1 MSDEENNKDSATE
14 VDNMEEEK
22 ESVQDRSKTNESAD
36 EENVMKSPA
45 KSPKKSTNEK
55 RKENESDEEEDDD
68 EEEELQPGLL
78 ERPVIIES
86 GKRREKKK
94 VERLSMQETA
104 PKETRKF
111 EVGEGS
117 GAKLG
122 ECARIEFHISK
133 GKVDDLKALHRL
145 CFNSPGK
152 ATMIRKNLRL
162 FNGFSFKKDDDE
174 YKKKLTNLKKQ
185 TVAVLKKICEVL
197 DLERKGVRDEIAER
211 IIDFCLC
218 PKDSGKAI
226 PASKKRK
233 RKSKTGGKVGD
244 KKKTVKKEKKTPKS
258 ASKKKSSSDAEVSDS
273 DEESDNESKEESES
287 SSEEEEEEE
296 ETPPAKKKKTETPKK
311 PVAKKATPKK
321 ETKKEKKVSPKKAES
336 SEEDSDEDSDEE
348 PLVKKKE
355 PQPPSD
361 KELKGLIKKILDK
374 ANLEEVT
381 MKTVVKQVYSKYPTF
396 DLSDRKDFIKE
407 TVREMIS

>member
-1 MSDEENNKDSATE
+1 MSDVENNRESAPE
-14 VDNMEEEK
+14 KEEMEEDKEPVHDTSKSEDSEDEAKEK
-22 ESVQDRSKTNESAD
+22 
-36 EENVMKSPA
+36 KSPV
-45 KSPKKSTNEK
+45 KSPKKSTNE
-55 RKENESDEEEDDD
+55 RKEEAMSDDD
-68 EEEELQPGLL
+68 EEEEELQPGLL

-94 VERLSMQETA
+94 VERLSMQEVV
-104 PKETRKF
+104 PKEARKF

-117 GAKLG
+117 GDKLG
-122 ECARIEFHISK
+122 DCARIEYHISK

-152 ATMIRKNLRL
+152 ATLIRKNLRL
-162 FNGFSFKKDDDE
+162 FNGFTFKKGDDE
-174 YKKKLTNLKKQ
+174 YKKKLANLKKN
-185 TVAVLKKICEVL
+185 TVAVLKKVCEVL

-211 IIDFCLC
+211 ILDFCLC
-218 PKDSGKAI
+218 PKDSGKGI

-233 RKSKTGGKVGD
+233 RKSKTGGKAEG
-244 KKKTVKKEKKTPKS
+244 KKKVAKKEKTPKS
-258 ASKKKSSSDAEVSDS
+258 ASKKKTSSDAEDS
-273 DEESDNESKEESES
+273 ESEEESDDESKEDSAS
-287 SSEEEEEEE
+287 SAEEED
-296 ETPPAKKKKTETPKK
+296 TPPAKKKKTETPKK
-311 PVAKKATPKK
+311 PAAKKAAPKK
-321 ETKKEKKVSPKKAES
+321 EAKKEKKASPKKAES
-336 SEEDSDEDSDEE
+336 SDEESDEDSDEE
-348 PLVKKKE
+348 PLAKKKE

-396 DLSDRKDFIKE
+396 DLSDKKDFIKE

>member
-1 MSDEENNKDSATE
+1 MSDVENNRESAPE
-14 VDNMEEEK
+14 KEEMEEDKEPVHDTSKSEDSEDEAKEK
-22 ESVQDRSKTNESAD
+22 
-36 EENVMKSPA
+36 KSPV
-45 KSPKKSTNEK
+45 KSPKKSTNE
-55 RKENESDEEEDDD
+55 RKEEAMSDDDDEE

-94 VERLSMQETA
+94 VERLSMQEVV
-104 PKETRKF
+104 PKEARKF

-117 GAKLG
+117 GDKLG
-122 ECARIEFHISK
+122 DCARIEYHISK

-152 ATMIRKNLRL
+152 ATLIRKNLRL
-162 FNGFSFKKDDDE
+162 FNGFTFKKGDDE
-174 YKKKLTNLKKQ
+174 YKKKLANLKKN
-185 TVAVLKKICEVL
+185 TVAVLKKVCEVL

-211 IIDFCLC
+211 ILDFCLC
-218 PKDSGKAI
+218 PKDSGKGI

-233 RKSKTGGKVGD
+233 RKSKTGGKAEG
-244 KKKTVKKEKKTPKS
+244 KKKVAKKEKTPKS
-258 ASKKKSSSDAEVSDS
+258 ASKKKTSSDAEDS
-273 DEESDNESKEESES
+273 ESEEESDDESKEDSAS
-287 SSEEEEEEE
+287 SAEEEED
-296 ETPPAKKKKTETPKK
+296 TPPAKKKKTETPKK
-311 PVAKKATPKK
+311 PAAKKAAPKK
-321 ETKKEKKVSPKKAES
+321 EAKKEKKVSPKKAES
-336 SEEDSDEDSDEE
+336 SDEESDEDSDEE
-348 PLVKKKE
+348 PLAKKKE

-396 DLSDRKDFIKE
+396 DLSDKKDFIKE

>member
-1 MSDEENNKDSATE
+1 MSDTENDKETSVE
-14 VDNMEEEK
+14 NMEEDE
-22 ESVQDRSKTNESAD
+22 EPVQDTPKTEESS
-36 EENVMKSPA
+36 EEEKSPV
-45 KSPKKSTNEK
+45 KSSPKKTINENK
-55 RKENESDEEEDDD
+55 KEEESDEEEEE

-94 VERLSMQETA
+94 VERLSMQEPA
-104 PKETRKF
+104 PKETKKF
-111 EVGEGS
+111 EVGDGS
-117 GAKLG
+117 GDKLG
-122 ECARIEFHISK
+122 DCARIEFHISK
-133 GKVDDLKALHRL
+133 AKVDDLKALHRL
-145 CFNSPGK
+145 CFNRTGK
-152 ATMIRKNLRL
+152 ATLIRKNLRL
-162 FNGFSFKKDDDE
+162 FNGFAFNKNDDE
-174 YKKKLTNLKKQ
+174 YKKKLANLKKQ
-185 TVAVLKKICEVL
+185 TVAVLKKICEIL

-218 PKDSGKAI
+218 PKDSGKGI

-233 RKSKTGGKVGD
+233 RKSKSGGKAEG
-244 KKKTVKKEKKTPKS
+244 KKKAVKKEKKTK
-258 ASKKKSSSDAEVSDS
+258 AAAKKKKSSSDAEDS
-273 DEESDNESKEESES
+273 ESEEESENESKEESES
-287 SSEEEEEEE
+287 SSSEEEEEE

-311 PVAKKATPKK
+311 PAVKKPAPKK
-321 ETKKEKKVSPKKAES
+321 EAKKERKVSPKKAES
-336 SEEDSDEDSDEE
+336 SDEESDEDSDEE

-381 MKTVVKQVYSKYPTF
+381 MKTVVKQVYARYPTF

>member
-1 MSDEENNKDSATE
+1 MSDTENNKETATE
-14 VDNMEEEK
+14 VEDMEEDNEAIPDTSK
-22 ESVQDRSKTNESAD
+22 EEESSEEDKTP
-36 EENVMKSPA
+36 VKS
-45 KSPKKSTNEK
+45 SPKKAANEK
-55 RKENESDEEEDDD
+55 AGESGSDDEE

-94 VERLSMQETA
+94 VERLSMQETV
-104 PKETRKF
+104 PKETKKF
-111 EVGEGS
+111 EVGD
-117 GAKLG
+117 GAGDKFG

-133 GKVDDLKALHRL
+133 AKVDDLKALHRL

-152 ATMIRKNLRL
+152 ATLIRKNLRL
-162 FNGFSFKKDDDE
+162 FNGFTFSKNDDE
-174 YKKKLTNLKKQ
+174 YKKKLANLKKQ
-185 TVAVLKKICEVL
+185 TVAVLKKMCEVL

-211 IIDFCLC
+211 IMEFCLC

-226 PASKKRK
+226 PPSKKRK
-233 RKSKTGGKVGD
+233 RQSKSGGKVEE

-258 ASKKKSSSDAEVSDS
+258 ASKPKKSTSDAEESES
-273 DEESDNESKEESES
+273 EEESDESKEESG

-296 ETPPAKKKKTETPKK
+296 ETPPAKKKKAETPKK
-311 PVAKKATPKK
+311 PAAKKTPVKKETKK

-336 SEEDSDEDSDEE
+336 SDEESDEDSDEE

-381 MKTVVKQVYSKYPTF
+381 MKTVVKQVYAKYPTF
-396 DLSDRKDFIKE
+396 DLSNRKDFIKE